1 MPLKLATFN
10 VPHVAI
16 LNRWADAQENQMA
29 AHQQQIQ
36 NLQGQIAQLLKANPS
51 IVNPTQK

>member
-1 MPLKLATFN
+1 MPLKISTFN
-10 VPHVAI
+10 APHVAI

-36 NLQGQIAQLLKANPS
+36 DLQGQIAQLLKANPS
-51 IVNPTQK
+51 IVNPAQK